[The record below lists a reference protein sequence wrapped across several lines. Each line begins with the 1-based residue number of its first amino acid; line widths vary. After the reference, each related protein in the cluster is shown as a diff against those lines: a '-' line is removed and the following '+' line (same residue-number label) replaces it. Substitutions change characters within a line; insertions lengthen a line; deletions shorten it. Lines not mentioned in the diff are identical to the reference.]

1 MDDRWEHYF
10 TSRPETSGD
19 ERLITARLRGY
30 EFRFWTDAGV
40 FSRRGIDFGT
50 RLLIETVRLPE
61 TGEIL
66 DLGCGYGPVGIAC
79 AKAAPSCR
87 VTMVD
92 VNQRALRLAEKNARL
107 NGVSAR
113 VTILE
118 SDGLCALSD
127 RLFDAVLINPPIRAG
142 KAVVYRLF
150 AEAAEHLQAR
160 RLPLGGDSQK
170 AGGRIREAGTGETF
184 SERHPRRAEER
195 ILDPEGGPVRE
206 ERPPR
211 SG

>member
-19 ERLITARLRGY
+19 ERLINARLRGD
-30 EFRFWTDAGV
+30 ELRFWTDAGV

-87 VTMVD
+87 VTLVD

-150 AEAAEHLQAR
+150 AEAAEHLR
-160 RLPLGGDSQK
+160 PGGSLWAVIRKKQGAESAKRELAKHFRNVTRVEQK
-170 AGGRIREAGTGETF
+170 KGYW
-184 SERHPRRAEER
+184 
-195 ILDPEGGPVRE
+195 ILKADR
-206 ERPPR
+206 
-211 SG
+211 

>member
-1 MDDRWEHYF
+1 VDDRWEHYF

-19 ERLITARLRGY
+19 ERLITARLRGD
-30 EFRFWTDAGV
+30 ELRFWTDAGV

-127 RLFDAVLINPPIRAG
+127 RLFDAVLITPPIRAG

-150 AEAAEHLQAR
+150 AEAAEHLR
-160 RLPLGGDSQK
+160 PGGSLWAVIRKKQGAESAKRELAKHFRNVTRVEQK
-170 AGGRIREAGTGETF
+170 KGYW
-184 SERHPRRAEER
+184 
-195 ILDPEGGPVRE
+195 ILKADR
-206 ERPPR
+206 
-211 SG
+211 

>member
-1 MDDRWEHYF
+1 VDDRWEHYF

-19 ERLITARLRGY
+19 ERLITARLRGD
-30 EFRFWTDAGV
+30 ELRFWTDAGV

-118 SDGLCALSD
+118 SDGLRALSD

-150 AEAAEHLQAR
+150 AEAAEHLR
-160 RLPLGGDSQK
+160 PGGSLWAVIRKKQGAESAKRELAKHFRNVTRVEQK
-170 AGGRIREAGTGETF
+170 KGYW
-184 SERHPRRAEER
+184 
-195 ILDPEGGPVRE
+195 ILKADR
-206 ERPPR
+206 
-211 SG
+211 

>member
-19 ERLITARLRGY
+19 ERLITARLRGD
-30 EFRFWTDAGV
+30 ELRFWTDAGV

-150 AEAAEHLQAR
+150 AEAAEHLR
-160 RLPLGGDSQK
+160 PGGSLWAVIRKKQGAESAKRELAKHFRNVTRVEQK
-170 AGGRIREAGTGETF
+170 KGYW
-184 SERHPRRAEER
+184 
-195 ILDPEGGPVRE
+195 ILKADR
-206 ERPPR
+206 
-211 SG
+211 

>member
-19 ERLITARLRGY
+19 ERLITARLRGD
-30 EFRFWTDAGV
+30 ELRFWTDAGV

-87 VTMVD
+87 VTLVD

-150 AEAAEHLQAR
+150 AEAAEHLR
-160 RLPLGGDSQK
+160 PGGSLWAVIRKKQGAESAKRELAKHFRNVTRVEQK
-170 AGGRIREAGTGETF
+170 KGYW
-184 SERHPRRAEER
+184 
-195 ILDPEGGPVRE
+195 ILKADR
-206 ERPPR
+206 
-211 SG
+211 

>member
-1 MDDRWEHYF
+1 MTDRWEHYF

-19 ERLITARLRGY
+19 ERLITARLRGD
-30 EFRFWTDAGV
+30 ELRFWTDAGV

-150 AEAAEHLQAR
+150 AEAAEHLR
-160 RLPLGGDSQK
+160 PGGSLWAVIRKKQGAESAKRELAKHFRNVTRVEQK
-170 AGGRIREAGTGETF
+170 KGYW
-184 SERHPRRAEER
+184 
-195 ILDPEGGPVRE
+195 ILKADR
-206 ERPPR
+206 
-211 SG
+211 

>member
-19 ERLITARLRGY
+19 ERLITARLRGD
-30 EFRFWTDAGV
+30 ELRFWTDAGV

-118 SDGLCALSD
+118 SDGLRALSD

-150 AEAAEHLQAR
+150 AEAAEHLR
-160 RLPLGGDSQK
+160 PGGSLWAVIRKKQGAESAKRELAKHFRNVTRVEQK
-170 AGGRIREAGTGETF
+170 KGYW
-184 SERHPRRAEER
+184 
-195 ILDPEGGPVRE
+195 ILKADR
-206 ERPPR
+206 
-211 SG
+211 

>member
-19 ERLITARLRGY
+19 ERLITARLRGD
-30 EFRFWTDAGV
+30 ELRFWTDAGV

-150 AEAAEHLQAR
+150 AEAAEHLR
-160 RLPLGGDSQK
+160 PGGSLWAVIRKKQGAESTKRELAKHFRNVTRVEQK
-170 AGGRIREAGTGETF
+170 KGYW
-184 SERHPRRAEER
+184 
-195 ILDPEGGPVRE
+195 ILKADR
-206 ERPPR
+206 
-211 SG
+211 

>member
-19 ERLITARLRGY
+19 ERLITARLRGD
-30 EFRFWTDAGV
+30 ELRFWTDAGV

-79 AKAAPSCR
+79 AKATPSCR

-150 AEAAEHLQAR
+150 AEAAEHLR
-160 RLPLGGDSQK
+160 PGGSLWAVIRKKQGAESAKRELAKHFRNVTRVEQK
-170 AGGRIREAGTGETF
+170 KGYW
-184 SERHPRRAEER
+184 
-195 ILDPEGGPVRE
+195 ILKADR
-206 ERPPR
+206 
-211 SG
+211 